1 MKVKVARVFSF
12 YVVKMLNI
20 NTIIKLSEI
29 LIKKTRYIRRKK
41 IIPLFS
47 TLY

>member
-29 LIKKTRYIRRKK
+29 LIKKT
-41 IIPLFS
+41 
-47 TLY
+47 